1 MFPRGVSVVIPVHNG
16 MPFLPQTLNSVRNQS
31 QSVDQILVVEN
42 ASTDGTLDFLSSQT
56 DIELKIQPKLVSPAQ
71 NWSDAIRAARYEFV
85 KILCAD
91 DLLEHD
97 CIERQSAV
105 LQHFQGCSITAGRRR
120 VILESGRE
128 LLKAH
133 GMRGLVGLLPR
144 NEAIRTIG
152 LRGQNP
158 FGEVS
163 AVLFRTSNI
172 QSHLP
177 WPDEYGYA
185 TDLAMY
191 LRLLKESDIFC
202 DPNVVCSF
210 RVSRSSWS
218 HRSQNKQARDLILL
232 LDEAREAGI
241 MTTSRFGKWK
251 GLTLA
256 KLRQVQRMCLYIFIG
271 FLEKQKS

>member
-1 MFPRGVSVVIPVHNG
+1 MVSRGVSVVIPVHNG

-31 QSVDQILVVEN
+31 QSVDQILVMEN
-42 ASTDGTLDFLSSQT
+42 ASTDGTLDFLSSQA

-105 LQHFQGCSITAGRRR
+105 LRHFQDCSITAGRRR

-128 LLKAH
+128 LVKAH
-133 GMRGLVGLLPR
+133 GMKGLVGLLPR
-144 NEAIRTIG
+144 NEAIKTIG

-163 AVLFRTSNI
+163 AILFRTSNI

-185 TDLAMY
+185 TDIAMY

-210 RVSRSSWS
+210 RLGRSSWS
-218 HRSQNKQARDLILL
+218 YRSQKEQARDLILL

-271 FLEKQKS
+271 LLEKQKS